1 MTPAAA
7 ARKIIIDSR
16 LEEIPR
22 VTRWVEEQIG
32 GAGLK
37 DGLSFDI
44 QVCLEEA
51 IANIVLHAFKGAKG
65 HPIVVSLAIGA
76 EEVSV
81 QVRDSGPPFDPRGVA
96 QAAPSSSLQDATIG
110 GVGIRLIRGLALSF
124 DYVRLNDLNQLTLTF
139 ASRGRP

>member
-1 MTPAAA
+1 M
-7 ARKIIIDSR
+7 IIDSR

-22 VTRWVEEQIG
+22 VTRWVDEQIG
-32 GAGLK
+32 GAGFR

-51 IANIVLHAFKGAKG
+51 IANIVLHAFKSAKG

-96 QAAPSSSLQDATIG
+96 QAAPPSSPQDATIG
-110 GVGIRLIRGLALSF
+110 GVGLRLIRGLALSF
-124 DYVRLNDLNQLTLTF
+124 DYVRLDDANQLTLTF
-139 ASRGRP
+139 ASRARP

>member
-1 MTPAAA
+1 MIHAAA
-7 ARKIIIDSR
+7 ARRLIIDSR

-22 VTRWVEEQIG
+22 VTRWIDEQLG
-32 GAGLK
+32 GAGLR

-51 IANIVLHAFKGAKG
+51 IANIVLHAFKGTKG

-81 QVRDSGPPFDPRGVA
+81 QVRDSGPPFDPRSVA
-96 QAAPSSSLQDATIG
+96 QAAPPSSPQDATIG
-110 GVGIRLIRGLALSF
+110 GVGLRLIRGLAQSF
-124 DYVRLNDLNQLTLTF
+124 DYVRLDDANQLTLTF